1 MRSAIQKSRKAHNAK
16 SIKEEMTTVTIKNG
30 TKLHEAIKTTAE
42 KFEINP
48 NAFATGLLYAVL
60 EKKVATTTKQN

>member
-1 MRSAIQKSRKAHNAK
+1 
-16 SIKEEMTTVTIKNG
+16 MTTVTIKNG